1 LAGGEA
7 LAYDVLL
14 LATGASAVPPAFP
27 GSDLEGVLTF
37 DTLSDARK
45 VIHHGRKAKSAVV
58 VGGGITAM
66 ELAEGLHHHRAHT
79 TLLQRGGRI
88 WPRLFDERESEI
100 IERQIGRQGID
111 LHHNDEIVAAI
122 GRRGRLAAI
131 RLKGGR
137 EIHCQALGVAI
148 GVRPNLGLV
157 RDTGMRLDQGVVVDE
172 YMRSSVPGVFA
183 AGDVAQVY
191 DRWTG
196 QHNLDIL
203 WPSAMNEGRTAGY
216 NMVDVAHGREPDSPY
231 VKNSP
236 FNAALLFGI
245 HLTVIGRVGSQA
257 RNGDDKA
264 SSEELTY
271 LSRGSSQ
278 VWTAPFGSHARSAWD
293 KQGQNSLRIVM
304 ENGRLVG
311 ALILGDQSLADP
323 LRRLIEHEAD
333 LTPYQELLLAGNG
346 DLPGNLLRVW
356 RDWHQSWQ

>member
-1 LAGGEA
+1 
-7 LAYDVLL
+7 
-14 LATGASAVPPAFP
+14 
-27 GSDLEGVLTF
+27 
-37 DTLSDARK
+37 
-45 VIHHGRKAKSAVV
+45 
-58 VGGGITAM
+58 
-66 ELAEGLHHHRAHT
+66 
-79 TLLQRGGRI
+79 
-88 WPRLFDERESEI
+88 
-100 IERQIGRQGID
+100 
-111 LHHNDEIVAAI
+111 
-122 GRRGRLAAI
+122 LAAV
-131 RLKGGR
+131 RLKSGR
-137 EIHCQALGVAI
+137 EIRCQALGVAI

-157 RDTGMRLDQGVVVDE
+157 RGTAMHLDQGVVVDE
-172 YMRSSVPGVFA
+172 FMRSSIPSVFA

-203 WPSAMNEGRTAGY
+203 WPSAINEGRTAGY
-216 NMVDVAHGREPDSPY
+216 NMVDVAHGREPDSLY
-231 VKNSP
+231 LKNSP

-257 RNGDDKA
+257 RSGGDSA

-278 VWTAPFGSHARSAWD
+278 VWTAAFGSHARSAWD
-293 KQGQNSLRIVM
+293 KHGQNSLRIVM

-346 DLPGNLLRVW
+346 DLPANLLRVW